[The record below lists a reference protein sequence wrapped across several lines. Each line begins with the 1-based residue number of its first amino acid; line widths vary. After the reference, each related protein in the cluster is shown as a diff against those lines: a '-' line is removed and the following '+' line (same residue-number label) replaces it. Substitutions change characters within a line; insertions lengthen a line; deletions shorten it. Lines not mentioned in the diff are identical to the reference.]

1 MADEKQVSHKNR
13 KVGEVVSTKMNKT
26 IVVEVTRRVAHPL
39 YRRVVSR
46 KSRFLA
52 HDENGEART
61 GDRVRIVECR
71 PLSKLKRWM
80 LEAVVIKSNQ
90 IEIVVQRRRKKTTEE
105 A

>member
-46 KSRFLA
+46 KNRFLA

-71 PLSKLKRWM
+71 PLSKPKRWM

-105 A
+105 V

>member
-105 A
+105 V